1 MIDTKLIA
9 AVAISAVAAS
19 LPVSAAH
26 AQTAVRTLKVEPGET
41 TVTQG
46 PDGSTVVTRRPLE
59 NAPAPMTFTPPPL
72 NTLMNPPAEG
82 AAGFVPPPSRAAPPP
97 VVHTET
103 QPETQAGT
111 QAGSE
116 VARRPP
122 RKPVRSAAPPARRAA
137 STRTASRA
145 KPAVAPRV
153 HVAAKPAARTAR
165 SAGKST
171 ARSTAKPLRLA
182 SAPVLDAVQR
192 QYIYGAIMEQ
202 GTLPQTAIPFAD
214 PVVVPPAVAA
224 IEIVTPRRQ
233 RPIAYAVGSRLP
245 VSVPL
250 MAVPAAASEHMRW
263 LAGYSYAIV
272 NNRVLLVDPNTG
284 VVVADLTQ

>member
-1 MIDTKLIA
+1 MFDPKLLA
-9 AVAISAVAAS
+9 GVALLAMLSAGAAS
-19 LPVSAAH
+19 
-26 AQTAVRTLKVEPGET
+26 AQTVVRTLKVEPAET
-41 TVTQG
+41 TITQG
-46 PDGSTVVTRRPLE
+46 ADGSTVVTRRPLQ

-72 NTLMNPPAEG
+72 NSLMNAPAEG
-82 AAGFVPPPSRAAPPP
+82 TAGFVPPPAHATPPSAPPS
-97 VVHTET
+97 VAQTET
-103 QPETQAGT
+103 AP
-111 QAGSE
+111 SP
-116 VARRPP
+116 RPVTP
-122 RKPVRSAAPPARRAA
+122 ARKPVRSAAPPARRAA